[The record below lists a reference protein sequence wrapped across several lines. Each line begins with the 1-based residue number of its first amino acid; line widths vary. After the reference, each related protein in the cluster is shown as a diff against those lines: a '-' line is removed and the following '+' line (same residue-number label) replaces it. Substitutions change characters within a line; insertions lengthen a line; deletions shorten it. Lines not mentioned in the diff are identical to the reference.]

1 MKKWTR
7 LDIYL
12 LTFTLVG
19 LIGLG
24 SYLGLFTI
32 IELRAYDSIKGI
44 TPKEER
50 DRRIVIVSISESD
63 INYMGKWPMS
73 DRDLARLLRNI
84 NSQQPA
90 VIGLDIYRN
99 LPIEPG
105 KEELSAI
112 LTNTVNLVG
121 IAKFVGNLVPPSPIL
136 ESNDRIGASD
146 FVLDVDGKIRRSL
159 IFINDRQSLG
169 AKLATF
175 YLAKQNINFQP
186 EDTDHNKFR
195 LGKATFFPLTGNEG
209 EYNAN
214 NTDGY
219 QTLLNYRGTAQDF
232 ETISLTEVLENR
244 IPQDL
249 LRDRIVLIGTVAPS
263 LNDFHQSP
271 YNSNLMPG
279 VIIHAN
285 STSQIISA
293 ALDGRLLLQ
302 PTSKLLNY
310 LWFTLWGIIGAICG
324 TSFIRNWRLAILSVL
339 FGCVVILTTAYC
351 AFQVGWWMP
360 SFTAMISLI
369 NVAIATTIWELGR
382 YLRLS
387 YKKLEEYAHDLEQ
400 KVSDRTIE
408 LQRANLEL
416 SRLANLDGLTQIANR
431 RCFDDYLSKE
441 WQRHLR
447 EQQPLS
453 LILID
458 IDYFKRYNDFYG
470 HQGGD
475 DCLIKVA
482 KAIAAVSQR
491 PSDLVARY
499 GGEEFVVVLPNTS
512 AEGALVFAT
521 SIQKAVASL
530 AIPHAKSD
538 VNEYVT
544 LSLGVAC
551 LIPTLQTNAERLIAD
566 ADQSLYEAKEQG
578 RNRAVAMSP
587 R

>member
-447 EQQPLS
+447 ERQPLS